1 MFYANKNLRELENK
15 VNIER
20 GNLRDGLKA
29 NKPSLNIKNSNFV
42 IFQSRQKSL
51 PFIPCIGV
59 LDYEIN
65 SHKPLEMKENVKYLG
80 VYIDADLSWKHRI
93 ESKYYPDKK

>member
-1 MFYANKNLRELENK
+1 MLYANKNLRELENK

-20 GNLRDGLKA
+20 GNLCDWFWLA
-29 NKPSLNIKNSNFV
+29 S
-42 IFQSRQKSL
+42 KSL

-59 LDYEIN
+59 LDYEMN
-65 SHKPLEMKENVKYLG
+65 SHKPVEMKEYVKYLG

-93 ESKYYPDKK
+93 ENKYYPDKK